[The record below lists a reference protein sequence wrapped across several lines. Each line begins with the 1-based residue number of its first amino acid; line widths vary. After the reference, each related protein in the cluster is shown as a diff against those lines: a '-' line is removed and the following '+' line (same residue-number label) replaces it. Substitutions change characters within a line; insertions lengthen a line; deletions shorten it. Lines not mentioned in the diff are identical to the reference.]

1 MLDALLV
8 PYVIMLLALPLL
20 AQWRSGIVAALVVT
34 AGAIGF
40 VVLTHRCLV
49 DHGFLPIVLSGP
61 PAEHPKAK
69 IWQNS
74 IAAIDRDMDW
84 LFMPA
89 VAALTGDVLS
99 VLWSAVLWL
108 RRAVARYGA

>member
-1 MLDALLV
+1 MLDSLLV
-8 PYVIMLLALPLL
+8 PYVIVLLALPLL
-20 AQWRSGIVAALVVT
+20 AQWRSGIVAALIVT
-34 AGAIGF
+34 AGAVGF
-40 VVLTHRCLV
+40 VVLTHRYLI

-74 IAAIDRDMDW
+74 IAAFDRDMDW

-89 VAALTGDVLS
+89 LAALTGGVVS

-108 RRAVARYGA
+108 RRAIARYGA

>member
-1 MLDALLV
+1 MLDTLLV
-8 PYVIMLLALPLL
+8 PYVIVLLALPLL

-34 AGAIGF
+34 VGALGF
-40 VVLTHRCLV
+40 VILMHRYLV

-69 IWQNS
+69 IWQDS
-74 IAAIDRDMDW
+74 MAGIDRDLDW

-89 VAALTGDVLS
+89 LAALTGGVLS
-99 VLWSAVLWL
+99 VLWSTVLWV
-108 RRAVARYGA
+108 RRAIARYGT